1 MPIKEEDPWRRQYF
15 EGVECPAEVVVPT
28 EDGDAYMMF
37 PQQRWIYNKMQ
48 VAESQGLEHA
58 PHGFP
63 PTHFPVFSKP
73 IYNFR
78 GMGTGSRVLRSY
90 REYLH
95 LQEPGHFWMELLSG
109 EHVSTDCAVLRGEPC
124 WWRHV
129 SGRDIGE
136 GMFDYWTIHA
146 EPRPEL
152 EGYCGEWVRRNL
164 AGYTGMLN
172 LETIGGR
179 IIEAHLRFADQWPDL
194 YGDGWV
200 QALVGLYARQEWS
213 FVERERRTGY
223 SVVLFGGHGHR
234 YRFPPAEVQAEV
246 RALPGVSSLQI
257 TFHEDRPPRAHAMP
271 PGGFRLAIV
280 NCWVLEAGFAARQR
294 LAQAYHATQ
303 SLYGRRRRSVSPGG
317 AQPGSGGSAA
327 D

>member
-1 MPIKEEDPWRRQYF
+1 MPIKEEDPWRMQYF
-15 EGVECPAEVVVPT
+15 EGVSCPDDVVVPT

-37 PQQRWIYNKMQ
+37 PKYRWIYNKMQ
-48 VAESQGLEHA
+48 VAESQGIEHG

-63 PTHFPVFSKP
+63 PRHYPVFSKP

-109 EHVSTDCAVLRGEPC
+109 EHISTDCAVLNGEAR

-129 SGRDIGE
+129 SGKELGE
-136 GMFDYWTIHA
+136 GMFDCWTIHA
-146 EPRPEL
+146 ESRPQVED
-152 EGYCGEWVRRNL
+152 YCGEWIRRNMV
-164 AGYTGMLN
+164 GYTGMLN
-172 LETIGGR
+172 FETIGGR
-179 IIEAHLRFADQWPDL
+179 IIEVHMRFADQWPDL
-194 YGDGWV
+194 YGRGWV
-200 QALVGLYARQEWS
+200 DALVGLYARGEWTYADDD
-213 FVERERRTGY
+213 RRTGY

-234 YRFPPAEVQAEV
+234 YRHPTAEVQDEV
-246 RALPGVSSLQI
+246 RAMPQVASVQI

-280 NCWVLEAGFAARQR
+280 NCWELEAGIAARQR
-294 LAQAYHATQ
+294 LTLAFHAGQTA
-303 SLYGRRRRSVSPGG
+303 YGRRRRPHGNGSATPG
-317 AQPGSGGSAA
+317 PGGSAA